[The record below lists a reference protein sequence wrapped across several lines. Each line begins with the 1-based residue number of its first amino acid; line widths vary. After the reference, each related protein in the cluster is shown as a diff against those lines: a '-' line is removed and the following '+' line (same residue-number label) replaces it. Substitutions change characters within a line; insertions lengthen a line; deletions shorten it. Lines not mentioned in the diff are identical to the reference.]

1 MTLEEKLVTM
11 NALLHLIEAER
22 LLREKVPQVRD
33 ELPELWKAQIDG
45 VKAERNDPKWQPTKR
60 MTLDALIPML
70 ALHLGQN
77 KALNYLPRYPDQ
89 YEKLINIRNAIG
101 HGDWD
106 ELAALRG
113 SAMAPVKT
121 LSRRRC
127 FSSRVDGNGR
137 SECTFRRPSYYHRR
151 PADPRSLRT

>member
-1 MTLEEKLVTM
+1 VTLEEKLVAM

-60 MTLDALIPML
+60 LTLGALIPML
-70 ALHLGQN
+70 APHLGHN

-89 YEKLINIRNAIG
+89 YDKLINIRNAIG

-106 ELAALRG
+106 ELTTLGG
-113 SAMAPVKT
+113 SAMA
-121 LSRRRC
+121 
-127 FSSRVDGNGR
+127 
-137 SECTFRRPSYYHRR
+137 
-151 PADPRSLRT
+151 LRWAQSFYRLVRTCEDVMASAILQLKGGWEWPE